1 MKRGE
6 KEGRKGRSKRGRKMK
21 TKKERNEI
29 RKEG

>member
-6 KEGRKGRSKRGRKMK
+6 KEGRKGRRKRGRKMK
-21 TKKERNEI
+21 TKKEWNEI